1 MIHSGNLSH
10 LAPPDFRK
18 DATLD
23 RLAER
28 FNVAQFVSFSPSP
41 SGPRQEYCRLAG
53 LPANHQFATASEAVQ
68 ALFERSGEGTVNIRT
83 FSEASSQSREFLYAL
98 QDSEAVLTAL
108 ARFAADG
115 SFAIVNETI
124 DVSDGGVSG
133 VILDDV
139 VEFRPDATPRGVER
153 EGFASLPAPWANAA
167 FQTVFGFG
175 PELAHGEAARLE
187 FSLHPAPRGYRQSHV
202 LYWEFGAHET
212 LPGNRVDV
220 RWPNDFSRMM
230 GDKAFGLLVAHLAGF
245 PVPRST
251 VIGRR
256 LAPFAFGTPTGSKE
270 IWTRTC
276 PVEQVPGKFTTSR
289 GWLDPFSLLSREDPD
304 GSAIVSVLAQEAV
317 PAVWSGAAVQG
328 ADRILYVEGA
338 RGTGEDFMQGTT
350 PPMALPD
357 IVVATVKA
365 THARLVAALGDV
377 RFEWAFDGEQ
387 VWVMQLHRGAS
398 RSAGSIIVPGEADG
412 WAVFDVSEG
421 LESLRLRVQ
430 SLPIG
435 HGLLLRGEVGLTSHI
450 ADVARKAGV
459 PTRMIRA
466 DDA

>member
-1 MIHSGNLSH
+1 MIHSGTLPQ

-28 FNVAQFVSFSPSP
+28 FNVAQFVSFSPSA

-53 LPANHQFATASEAVQ
+53 LPANHRFASPSQAVQ
-68 ALFERSGEGTVNIRT
+68 ALFERSAEGTVNIRT

-98 QDSEAVLTAL
+98 KDSQTVLMAL
-108 ARFAADG
+108 ARFASEG

-133 VILDDV
+133 VILDGV

-153 EGFASLPAPWANAA
+153 EGFASLPAAWADAA
-167 FQTVFGFG
+167 FHAVFGFG
-175 PELAHGEAARLE
+175 PEVVHGEAARLE

-202 LYWEFGAHET
+202 LYWELGAHET
-212 LPGNRVDV
+212 LPGNRVDI

-230 GDKAFGLLVAHLAGF
+230 GDKAFGLLIAHLAGF
-245 PVPRST
+245 RVPRST

-256 LAPFAFGTPTGSKE
+256 LAPFVFGTPTGSKE

-276 PVEQVPGKFTTSR
+276 PVEQVPGKFTTAR
-289 GWLDPFSLLSREDPD
+289 GWLDPFSLLSREDPE
-304 GSAIVSVLAQEAV
+304 GSTIVSVLAQEAV

-328 ADRILYVEGA
+328 ADGMLYVEGTS
-338 RGTGEDFMQGTT
+338 GTGVDFMQGAT

-357 IVVATVKA
+357 AVVATVRA
-365 THARLVAALGDV
+365 THARLVAAVGDV
-377 RFEWAFDGEQ
+377 RFEWAFDGHQ

-398 RSAGSIIVPGEADG
+398 RSVGSIIVPGEASE

-421 LESLRLRVQ
+421 LEALRLRVQ
-430 SLPIG
+430 SLPTG
-435 HGLLLRGEVGLTSHI
+435 HGLLLRGEVGLTSHV
-450 ADVARKAGV
+450 ADVARKAGA

-466 DDA
+466 DKA

>member
-10 LAPPDFRK
+10 SAGPDFRK

-28 FNVAQFVSFSPSP
+28 FNVAQFVSFSPSA
-41 SGPRQEYCRLAG
+41 SGPRQEYCRLSG
-53 LPANHQFATASEAVQ
+53 LPANHRFTTTEEAVQ

-98 QDSEAVLTAL
+98 QDAETVLDAL
-108 ARFAADG
+108 ARFSSEG

-133 VILDDV
+133 VILDDI

-153 EGFASLPAPWANAA
+153 EGFATLPAAWADAA
-167 FQTVFGFG
+167 FRTVFGFG
-175 PELAHGEAARLE
+175 PELAHGAAARLE

-202 LYWEFGAHET
+202 LYWEFGAHES
-212 LPGNRVDV
+212 LPGTRVDV

-256 LAPFAFGTPTGSKE
+256 LAPFVFGTPTGSKE

-276 PVEQVPGKFTTSR
+276 PVEQVPGKFTTAR
-289 GWLDPFSLLSREDPD
+289 GWLDPFALLSREDPD
-304 GSAIVSVLAQEAV
+304 STSIVSVLAQEAV

-328 ADRILYVEGA
+328 ADGILYVEGA
-338 RGTGEDFMQGTT
+338 SGTGEEFMQGTT
-350 PPMALPD
+350 PPMTLPD
-357 IVVATVKA
+357 AVVAMVRA

-377 RFEWAFDGEQ
+377 RFEWAFDGQQ

-398 RSAGSIIVPGEADG
+398 RSAGSVIVPGEADE

-421 LESLRLRVQ
+421 LEALRLRMQ
-430 SLPIG
+430 SLPTG
-435 HGLLLRGEVGLTSHI
+435 HGLLLRGEVGLTSHV

-459 PTRMIRA
+459 PTRMTRA
-466 DDA
+466 DEA